1 LLVTFT
7 ELALIKG
14 CSQAAVSHAVRKGRI
29 SDAIV
34 EKDGKRW
41 LDRDLALELWDQNT
55 VNTRNS
61 KVRKPDPVSE
71 APKDAGELKDAI
83 NKLPDDAI
91 PELNESR
98 ARREHYQ
105 AELAKL
111 QVTQQRG
118 ELVPVDEVKKEAF
131 NIGRSVR
138 EALANLAD
146 RLSHQLAGE
155 TDPVIIHKLLSDEHR
170 LALVELSGGEE

>member
-1 LLVTFT
+1 M
-7 ELALIKG
+7 
-14 CSQAAVSHAVRKGRI
+14 
-29 SDAIV
+29 
-34 EKDGKRW
+34 
-41 LDRDLALELWDQNT
+41 
-55 VNTRNS
+55 
-61 KVRKPDPVSE
+61 
-71 APKDAGELKDAI
+71 
-83 NKLPDDAI
+83 
-91 PELNESR
+91 
-98 ARREHYQ
+98 
-105 AELAKL
+105 

-170 LALVELSGGEE
+170 SALVELSGGEG

>member
-1 LLVTFT
+1 MLVTFS
-7 ELALIKG
+7 EFAAIKG
-14 CSQAAVSHAVRKGRI
+14 CAKGTVTAATKARIAAAV
-29 SDAIV
+29 V

-41 LDRDLALELWDQNT
+41 LDRDLAIELWDKNT
-55 VNTRNS
+55 KATHNS
-61 KVRKPDPVSE
+61 KVRRADPIE
-71 APKDAGELKDAI
+71 DAPLPRDAAELKRRVEG
-83 NKLPDDAI
+83 LPDDAI
-91 PELNESR
+91 PDLNESR

-118 ELVPVDEVKKEAF
+118 ELVAAEEVKKEAF
-131 NIGRSVR
+131 KVGRSVR

-155 TDPVIIHKLLSDEHR
+155 IDPVVIHQVLTQEHR
-170 LALVELSGGEE
+170 AALVELCDE

>member
-1 LLVTFT
+1 
-7 ELALIKG
+7 
-14 CSQAAVSHAVRKGRI
+14 
-29 SDAIV
+29 
-34 EKDGKRW
+34 
-41 LDRDLALELWDQNT
+41 
-55 VNTRNS
+55 
-61 KVRKPDPVSE
+61 
-71 APKDAGELKDAI
+71 
-83 NKLPDDAI
+83 LPDDSI

-118 ELVPVDEVKKEAF
+118 ELVPVDQVKKEAF
-131 NIGRSVR
+131 ALGRSVR

-155 TDPVIIHKLLSDEHR
+155 TDPARIHQVLSDEHR
-170 LALVELSGGEE
+170 AALVELADG

>member
-1 LLVTFT
+1 MLVTFS
-7 ELALIKG
+7 EFAAIKG
-14 CSQAAVSHAVRKGRI
+14 CAKGTVTAATKARIAAAV
-29 SDAIV
+29 V

-41 LDRDLALELWDQNT
+41 LDRDLAIELWDKNT
-55 VNTRNS
+55 KATHNS
-61 KVRKPDPVSE
+61 KVRQPDPVE
-71 APKDAGELKDAI
+71 PPPRDAAELKRRVEG
-83 NKLPDDAI
+83 LPDDAI
-91 PELNESR
+91 PDLNESR

-118 ELVPVDEVKKEAF
+118 ELVPADEVKKEAF
-131 NIGRSVR
+131 KMGRSVR

-155 TDPVIIHKLLSDEHR
+155 TDPTVIHQVLTQEHR
-170 LALVELSGGEE
+170 AALVELCDE